1 LNLPTLNID
10 ANMAISFIRDYS
22 KSSNNADTPLAP
34 TERTSMSLSRQES
47 EKGQGRRRKRAYKW
61 YKHYAKPTKASMCS
75 IVDFY
80 ANDSDIT
87 REDVDLLPW
96 NLEETEVIKK
106 AMKSLK
112 KDKTEKKDKKKLKKD
127 KKEKERYDGREDTA
141 LVKSNGY
148 NRRPTLL
155 QGQMGDSLTSLD
167 ISLNGSSSRSLN
179 ASSSSW
185 NEDHTQDRRVRAD
198 PLLTR
203 KVEEEHKRRREVRRL
218 ERETAKKKSM
228 PEVDT
233 QDKRKAAATTGS
245 ITDDRRERAFLW
257 YARMATP
264 TRTEFKRRV
273 AAVESSSS
281 LDITPEDID
290 LLPWN
295 ETGRVVNIAKM
306 NAIIRARIQRQ

>member
-1 LNLPTLNID
+1 
-10 ANMAISFIRDYS
+10 MAISSIRDYS
-22 KSSNNADTPLAP
+22 KSSKSTFVATDTPLAP
-34 TERTSMSLSRQES
+34 TERTCMPLSRQES
-47 EKGQGRRRKRAYKW
+47 EKDQGRRRKKAYKW

-75 IVDFY
+75 IVDYY

-112 KDKTEKKDKKKLKKD
+112 KDK
-127 KKEKERYDGREDTA
+127 RYDGRDDTA
-141 LVKSNGY
+141 FVKSNGY

-167 ISLNGSSSRSLN
+167 ISLNGSSSSSLDT
-179 ASSSSW
+179 SSSSW
-185 NEDHTQDRRVRAD
+185 NQDHTQDCRVRAD
-198 PLLTR
+198 HPLTI
-203 KVEEEHKRRREVRRL
+203 KVEEEHKRRREERRR
-218 ERETAKKKSM
+218 EREAVKKNSM
-228 PEVDT
+228 PELDT
-233 QDKRKAAATTGS
+233 QDKRNVDATAGS
-245 ITDDRRERAFLW
+245 IMDDRRERAFRW

-281 LDITPEDID
+281 IDITPEDID

-306 NAIIRARIQRQ
+306 NAISRARILKQ